1 MKTFAAIYIGS
12 YEISMKVFE
21 LSIKRGIREIDH
33 VRHRIELGRD
43 VYSQGY
49 VGYETADELCQVL
62 KEFVGIMEM
71 YRTDEY
77 EAYSG
82 LVIRDAQN
90 EAFILDQIRIR
101 TGLNVKVLS
110 NAAVVDVGGGSMQIT
125 LFVKGKVVT
134 TQHLLIGIMR
144 VQEKLFDLGMQSG
157 NYEQQIQEVVDKELE
172 VFKALYL
179 PKDGIR
185 YVIFMGDYISA
196 FMPKISKENGK
207 CMVDADKFYRYTE
220 KLRAKNTGQIAR
232 ELGITNE
239 SDTLLIPALV
249 IYRQLVATLN
259 AQNVVVPG
267 VNVND
272 GIAYDYAQRHNMVK
286 ATHDFEEDVISVAE
300 CMSKRYFGYQPHLEA
315 LEQMAVQIFDAMK
328 KIHGLGNRERLML
341 RTAAILHDCGKF
353 VSLVNGPQCS
363 YDIIISSEIIGLTH
377 LEREIVASTVLY
389 NTLPIDSYDRLAD
402 KMDHDSYLTVAKLA
416 AILKVA
422 NAMDRSHKQKFK
434 NVKTSVSGRN
444 LIITIET
451 EDDVTL
457 EKGLFES
464 KASFFEEV
472 FSMKPVI
479 KVKKVYS

>member
-1 MKTFAAIYIGS
+1 
-12 YEISMKVFE
+12 
-21 LSIKRGIREIDH
+21 
-33 VRHRIELGRD
+33 
-43 VYSQGY
+43 
-49 VGYETADELCQVL
+49 
-62 KEFVGIMEM
+62 
-71 YRTDEY
+71 
-77 EAYSG
+77 
-82 LVIRDAQN
+82 
-90 EAFILDQIRIR
+90 
-101 TGLNVKVLS
+101 
-110 NAAVVDVGGGSMQIT
+110 
-125 LFVKGKVVT
+125 
-134 TQHLLIGIMR
+134 
-144 VQEKLFDLGMQSG
+144 
-157 NYEQQIQEVVDKELE
+157 
-172 VFKALYL
+172 
-179 PKDGIR
+179 
-185 YVIFMGDYISA
+185 
-196 FMPKISKENGK
+196 
-207 CMVDADKFYRYTE
+207 
-220 KLRAKNTGQIAR
+220 
-232 ELGITNE
+232 
-239 SDTLLIPALV
+239 
-249 IYRQLVATLN
+249 
-259 AQNVVVPG
+259 
-267 VNVND
+267 
-272 GIAYDYAQRHNMVK
+272 
-286 ATHDFEEDVISVAE
+286 
-300 CMSKRYFGYQPHLEA
+300 
-315 LEQMAVQIFDAMK
+315 
-328 KIHGLGNRERLML
+328 ML